1 LIGSGVVVNL
11 QSLLNEINNITQMGI
26 KIDSSNLFI
35 SDNATIIIEDYKKV
49 DSFFEQNLAENKIG
63 TTKKGIGI
71 AYGDRASRRAIRI
84 CDIFHD
90 QTLLGKITKIAEFYN
105 PILSQISQKIDP
117 KEVFDYLISIREQIR
132 PYVVSVYK
140 FASNFSG
147 SVMFEGAQG
156 FGLDTCFGTYPFVT
170 SSSTV
175 SGAIFTGSGFGLCN
189 INKNLGVLKAYST
202 RVGDGV
208 FPTEG
213 SSDFETKLQEIGNEF
228 GTVTKRKRRC
238 GALDLVYAKQSAFLN
253 GSNEVALTKIDV
265 LDGFDKIPVCIGY
278 KIKDQVYDYLPSS
291 IEDSNQ
297 IQPIYKIFEG
307 WSKQGKTAGA
317 TTYDKLP
324 ENAKIY
330 IKFIENFINCKITII
345 STGKERGDTIIL

>member
-1 LIGSGVVVNL
+1 
-11 QSLLNEINNITQMGI
+11 
-26 KIDSSNLFI
+26 
-35 SDNATIIIEDYKKV
+35 
-49 DSFFEQNLAENKIG
+49 
-63 TTKKGIGI
+63 
-71 AYGDRASRRAIRI
+71 
-84 CDIFHD
+84 
-90 QTLLGKITKIAEFYN
+90 
-105 PILSQISQKIDP
+105 
-117 KEVFDYLISIREQIR
+117 
-132 PYVVSVYK
+132 
-140 FASNFSG
+140 
-147 SVMFEGAQG
+147 MFEGAQG

-345 STGKERGDTIIL
+345 STGKERGETIIL